1 MSSPETQ
8 TERKMPLWAK
18 MLIAGLLLGLFAGS
32 VVWVYSQAHGL
43 ASNIEITAPQ
53 FNGVVTDVSAESA
66 ANRSPDTLLPTPT
79 PQSGL
84 LSPSGLQPWQ
94 GSERVTILL
103 MGNDRRCEEEGPTRS
118 DSLMVVSLDPLGK
131 TASAVSL
138 PRDSWVQIP
147 GFDVNRINMAH
158 YDGEAYEYPGGGPA
172 LAQRA
177 AEAFL
182 GIPIDYYLAIN
193 FDAFVQIVDI
203 IGGIDIQIP
212 ETISDPN
219 YPDDCYGY
227 AGFHVEAGWY
237 EGFDGQA
244 TLKYARTRATEGGD
258 VDRAARQQAVLLA
271 VRDKVLRLNMLPQ
284 LIRRAPQLW
293 QALQDN
299 VTTNLTDTQLIQLAL
314 LAQEIPTENIETAV
328 LDFNYM
334 YNEVTPDGRQV
345 LVPNRE
351 AIRQLRRILFPPAAQ
366 PLPEIGD
373 LLELMQAE
381 GARVAV
387 YNGTAT
393 FGLASSTQAWLIE
406 RGVDVVEIGNAVSA
420 ETPTTTIVDHGNHP
434 YTRQYLVQQ
443 MELSPLNARQST
455 QPPIGDFD
463 ILITLGTD
471 WETVLPVE

>member
-1 MSSPETQ
+1 
-8 TERKMPLWAK
+8 
-18 MLIAGLLLGLFAGS
+18 
-32 VVWVYSQAHGL
+32 
-43 ASNIEITAPQ
+43 
-53 FNGVVTDVSAESA
+53 
-66 ANRSPDTLLPTPT
+66 
-79 PQSGL
+79 
-84 LSPSGLQPWQ
+84 
-94 GSERVTILL
+94 
-103 MGNDRRCEEEGPTRS
+103 MGNDQRCEEEGPTRT
-118 DSLMVVSLDPLGK
+118 DSLMVISFDPLGK
-131 TASAVSL
+131 TVSAVSL

-147 GFDVNRINMAH
+147 GFDVDRINMAH
-158 YDGEAYEYPGGGPA
+158 YNGEAYEYPGGGPA

-193 FDAFVQIVDI
+193 FDAFVQMVDI

-227 AGFHVEAGWY
+227 AGFHVDAGWY

-244 TLKYARTRATEGGD
+244 TLKYARSRATEGGD

-271 VRDKVLRLNMLPQ
+271 IREKVLRLNMLPQ

-314 LAQEIPTENIETAV
+314 LAQEIPTENIQTAV

-345 LVPNRE
+345 LVPNRD
-351 AIRQLRRILFPPAAQ
+351 AIRQLRRTLFPPASEA
-366 PLPEIGD
+366 LPEIEN
-373 LLELMQAE
+373 LLELVVEE

-387 YNGTAT
+387 YNGTAA
-393 FGLASSTQAWLIE
+393 FGLAGSTQEWLVA

-434 YTRQYLVQQ
+434 FTRQYLVQQ
-443 MELSPLNARQST
+443 MGLSPLSARQST
-455 QPPIGDFD
+455 LPPIGDFD

-471 WETVLPVE
+471 WESAQSAE